1 MSQSIPITLLTG
13 YLGSGKTTL
22 LRALLAHPQLRNTA
36 VLVNEF
42 GEIALDH
49 QLLYSSSETVV
60 LLDRGCLCCAL
71 RSDLADQLDDL
82 YTRRMR
88 KEVPAFDRV
97 VIETTGLADP
107 GPILQ
112 TLVAEPMLAALY
124 RLEAVVTTVDGELGL
139 HTLDEHFESV
149 KQAAVADCLVVTK
162 ADRAT
167 AAGLAELEARLGAL
181 NPAAP
186 ILRCV
191 NGDVDPNQ
199 VLGEAPDGTKARSDQ
214 AARWL
219 RATSYQ
225 AVAPGTSFVPSAS
238 KRHDDRI
245 RSFALIYDAPVSGA
259 RLWQGLEALIERHG
273 EKLLRIKGIVNVE
286 GISEPK
292 VIHIVQ
298 HVLYPV
304 QTLEQW
310 PDADR
315 RTRLVFIVR
324 DLDPSVVRATIDGA
338 LGHSNPDH
346 G

>member
-1 MSQSIPITLLTG
+1 MSHSIPITLLTG

-22 LRALLAHPQLRNTA
+22 LRGLLAHPQLRNTA

-71 RSDLADQLDDL
+71 RSDLADQLDEL
-82 YTRRMR
+82 YTRRIR

-124 RLEAVVTTVDGELGL
+124 RLESVVTTVDAELGL

-162 ADRAT
+162 VDRVDGVEL
-167 AAGLAELEARLGAL
+167 AALEARLGTL
-181 NPAAP
+181 NPAAA
-186 ILRCV
+186 ILRAV
-191 NGDVDPNQ
+191 NGEIDPNQ
-199 VLGEAPDGTKARSDQ
+199 VFGEAPNDAQSRSAQ

-219 RATSYQ
+219 RATSYR
-225 AVAPGTSFVPSAS
+225 AVTPGTSFVHPAS

-245 RSFALIYDAPVSGA
+245 RSFALVYDAPVSGA
-259 RLWQGLEALIERHG
+259 KLWEGLEALIERHG
-273 EKLLRIKGIVNVE
+273 DKLLRIKGIVNVE
-286 GISEPK
+286 GMMQPK
-292 VIHIVQ
+292 VMHIVQ

-324 DLDPSVVRATIDGA
+324 DLDPVVVRATIDDA
-338 LGHSNPDH
+338 LGHSNKTH

>member
-1 MSQSIPITLLTG
+1 MSHSIPITLLTG

-49 QLLYSSSETVV
+49 QLLYASSETVV

-71 RSDLADQLDDL
+71 RSDLAEQLDDL
-82 YTRRMR
+82 YTRRIR

-124 RLEAVVTTVDGELGL
+124 RLESVVTTVDAELGL
-139 HTLDEHFESV
+139 STLDAHFESV

-162 ADRAT
+162 VDRVD
-167 AAGLAELEARLGAL
+167 AAELLELEARLRAL

-186 ILRCV
+186 LVRSV
-191 NGDVDPNQ
+191 NGEVDPDTILGAVTVCAEVKAQQ
-199 VLGEAPDGTKARSDQ
+199 VS
-214 AARWL
+214 RWL
-219 RATSYQ
+219 RSTSYQ
-225 AVAPGTSFVPSAS
+225 ALPPGTSLVPAAS
-238 KRHDDRI
+238 NRHDARI
-245 RSFALIYDAPVSGA
+245 RSFALFYDEPVSGSK
-259 RLWQGLEALIERHG
+259 LWEGLEALIEAHG
-273 EKLLRIKGIVNVE
+273 EKLLRIKGIVNVD
-286 GISEPK
+286 GASEPK

-298 HVLYPV
+298 HILYPV
-304 QTLEQW
+304 QTLDQW

-315 RTRLVFIVR
+315 RTRLVFIVQ
-324 DLDPSVVRATIDGA
+324 DLDPGVVRATIDAA
-338 LGHSNPDH
+338 LGKHRA
-346 G
+346 

>member
-71 RSDLADQLDDL
+71 RSDLADQLDEL
-82 YTRRMR
+82 YTRRIR

-124 RLEAVVTTVDGELGL
+124 RLESVVTTVDAELGS
-139 HTLDEHFESV
+139 HTLDAHFESV

-162 ADRAT
+162 VDRVDVS
-167 AAGLAELEARLGAL
+167 GLAALEARLGAL
-181 NPAAP
+181 NPAAA
-186 ILRCV
+186 ILRCA
-191 NGDVDPNQ
+191 NGEVDPKQ
-199 VLGEAPDGTKARSDQ
+199 VLGEASDDALSRSEQ

-219 RATSYQ
+219 RAASYR
-225 AVAPGTSFVPSAS
+225 AVTPGTSFVPSAS

-245 RSFALIYDAPVSGA
+245 RSFAFVYDAPVSGA
-259 RLWQGLEALIERHG
+259 KLWEGLETLIENHG
-273 EKLLRIKGIVNVE
+273 EKLLRIKGIVNVD
-286 GISEPK
+286 GMVEPK

-324 DLDPSVVRATIDGA
+324 DLDPAVVRATIDGA
-338 LGHSNPDH
+338 LGQSNRIH

>member
-1 MSQSIPITLLTG
+1 MSGAIPITLLTG

-22 LRALLAHPQLRNTA
+22 LRALLSHPELRDTA

-49 QLLYSSSETVV
+49 QLLYASSETVV

-88 KEVPAFDRV
+88 REVPAFGRV

-124 RLEAVVTTVDGELGL
+124 RLESVVTTVDAELGL
-139 HTLDEHFESV
+139 RTLDEHFESV

-162 ADRAT
+162 CDRARS
-167 AAGLAELEARLGAL
+167 AAIDALEARLRAL

-186 ILRCV
+186 IVRAIE
-191 NGDVDPNQ
+191 GRVDPAEL
-199 VLGEAPDGTKARSDQ
+199 LGAAPIDASGR
-214 AARWL
+214 AAGAVQWL
-219 RATSYQ
+219 RARAYAPAGAAQSMVPG
-225 AVAPGTSFVPSAS
+225 VAS
-238 KRHDDRI
+238 RHDDRI
-245 RSFALIYDAPVSGA
+245 RSFAVVYDAPVSGA
-259 RLWQGLEALIERHG
+259 RLWRGLEALIEAHG
-273 EKLLRIKGIVNVE
+273 DKLLRIKGIVNVE
-286 GISEPK
+286 GQSDPK

-304 QTLEQW
+304 QSLPGW
-310 PDADR
+310 PDEDR

-324 DLDPSVVRATIDGA
+324 DLDPAVVRTTIDEA
-338 LGHSNPDH
+338 LAASA
-346 G
+346 